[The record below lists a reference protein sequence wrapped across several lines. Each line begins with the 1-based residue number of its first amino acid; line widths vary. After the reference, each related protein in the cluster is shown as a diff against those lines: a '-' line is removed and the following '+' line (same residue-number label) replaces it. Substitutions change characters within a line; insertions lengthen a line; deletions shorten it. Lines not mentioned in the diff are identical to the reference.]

1 MSINL
6 TKVME
11 ATTVESDIQN
21 IIIEEESVL
30 KRLNVAKLMQ
40 PAQNQIDSL
49 NENLNAQVANLNDQ
63 IGNIYKV
70 KQPTVSDEGKILQVV
85 NGTAIW
91 TSFLSAE
98 EEEF

>member
-49 NENLNAQVANLNDQ
+49 NENLNAQVANLND
-63 IGNIYKV
+63 
-70 KQPTVSDEGKILQVV
+70 
-85 NGTAIW
+85 
-91 TSFLSAE
+91 
-98 EEEF
+98 

>member
-49 NENLNAQVANLNDQ
+49 NENLYAQVANLND
-63 IGNIYKV
+63 
-70 KQPTVSDEGKILQVV
+70 
-85 NGTAIW
+85 
-91 TSFLSAE
+91 
-98 EEEF
+98 